1 MFNEAILGCTKNIPT
16 IYGNEEI
23 EIKPLTQNNQI
34 LEIDNLGFM
43 NGKTKGKMIIKIS
56 IVIPDKI
63 DDKDKELLKQIRTY
77 ETKDTMK
84 IKNFII

>member
-1 MFNEAILGCTKNIPT
+1 
-16 IYGNEEI
+16 
-23 EIKPLTQNNQI
+23 
-34 LEIDNLGFM
+34 M